1 MTQKQDNK
9 NEIRKQQYFT
19 RLAIIEQCQNGMSG
33 QRIAKMLG
41 ISEGYVSR
49 IKNDFEQNGYAAL
62 EQYKRG
68 TPWGNETREMWEKE
82 RIRKNDIE

>member
-9 NEIRKQQYFT
+9 IEIRKQQYYT
-19 RLAIIEQCQNGMSG
+19 RLAIIEKSQNGVSG
-33 QRIAKMLG
+33 QKIAKMLG

-49 IKNDFEQNGYAAL
+49 IKKDFEQNGYAAL

-68 TPWGNETREMWEKE
+68 IPWGNETREMWEKE
-82 RIRKNDIE
+82 RIWKNDME